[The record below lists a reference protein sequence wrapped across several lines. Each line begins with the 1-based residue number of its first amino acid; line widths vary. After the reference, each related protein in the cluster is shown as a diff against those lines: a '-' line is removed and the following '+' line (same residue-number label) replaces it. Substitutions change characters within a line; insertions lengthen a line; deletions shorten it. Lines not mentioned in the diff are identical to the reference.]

1 MTKAKMTM
9 RTDNDGERAANSSVD
24 VEMVERDNDK
34 TARDNE
40 TMAGSHKEPCDCKRD
55 GAEAF
60 SSDSGSTC
68 ERRDDEES
76 TGLSIE

>member
-1 MTKAKMTM
+1 MVTKAKMTM

-40 TMAGSHKEPCDCKRD
+40 TMAGSHKEPCECKRD

-60 SSDSGSTC
+60 SATAEAHVSDETMKHQWIG
-68 ERRDDEES
+68 D
-76 TGLSIE
+76 